1 MDFGKYIEDF
11 ISLAK
16 SRGYGD
22 QDIKTL
28 LSYAQPL
35 FLKHLPII
43 YDQYHLSLLL
53 GYNYFFLLAITNSKH
68 TFYKHYEIPKHNGGI
83 RQIEEPFPALKE
95 IQNWILKNILEPA
108 SHTFVSSVAK
118 AFIPGKTIK
127 ENARFHK
134 KQNIVVALDIKDFFG
149 SIRFEYIYSLFIRF
163 GYNKPVS
170 VLLAHLCTY
179 KGVLPQGAPTSPML
193 SNLFIYDVDKKIFN
207 YCLKRKIRYT
217 RYADDLTFSSD
228 KINVNHLIAYVNNN
242 IKPLSLTLNN
252 DKIKIMGR
260 GMSQQVTGVVV
271 NEIMQVPRTIRRKIR
286 QEIYYSIKYGIK
298 DHMKHASIPSWIVTT
313 QQYINHLSGK
323 VQYVLQINPKD
334 KEFIRYS
341 LWLRDIQKVI

>member
-1 MDFGKYIEDF
+1 MDFSKYKEDF
-11 ISLAK
+11 IRLAK
-16 SRGYGD
+16 NRGIGH
-22 QDIKTL
+22 QDIEAML
-28 LSYAQPL
+28 EYAQHL
-35 FLKHLPII
+35 TSKHLPII

-53 GYNYFFLLAITNSKH
+53 GYNYFFLLSITNSKH

-108 SHTFVSSVAK
+108 SFKFVSSVAK
-118 AFIPGKTIK
+118 AFIPGKSIK

-149 SIRFEYIYSLFIRF
+149 SIKFKYIYSLFIKL

-193 SNLFIYDVDKKIFN
+193 SNLFIFDVDKKIFG

-242 IKPLSLTLNN
+242 IKTLSLALNN
-252 DKIKIMGR
+252 DKTKVMGR
-260 GMSQQVTGVVV
+260 GMSQHVTGIVV
-271 NEIMQVPRTIRRKIR
+271 NEKMQVPRTIRKKIR
-286 QEIYYSIKYGIK
+286 QEIYYCIKYGIK
-298 DHMKHASIPSWIVTT
+298 NHMKYASIPSWIFTT

-341 LWLRDIQKVI
+341 LWLKDIQKTI